1 MCSTDILVCQAKER
15 AYYGFMAMNLSS
27 TPLIDY
33 ADRLSNGAKM
43 PRVSWK
49 DIAAYPVAIPSEQVA
64 AEYTRAIAP
73 MLERMTASVHQ
84 AQTLATLR
92 DTLLPRLISGQLR
105 LPEVNGL
112 PAEATA

>member
-1 MCSTDILVCQAKER
+1 MHLFSEA
-15 AYYGFMAMNLSS
+15 
-27 TPLIDY
+27 LIQY

-49 DIAAYPVAIPSEQVA
+49 DLAVYPISVPPPQVA
-64 AEYTRAIAP
+64 EAYNKSLQSL
-73 MLERMTASVHQ
+73 MDRMKANIHQ

-105 LPEVNGL
+105 VPE
-112 PAEATA
+112 AIEATLA